1 MTADILLVRHAAHA
15 HLGNTLSGRMQKISL
30 SPDGAEQARRL
41 ADRLAGCGLDA
52 LQSSPVLRARETA
65 AAVADRLGLTVTEAE
80 PLNEVDFGD
89 WTGQGFRRSRPG
101 PALASTGTST
111 GPKVTAPGG
120 ESMAAVQQRI
130 MAHLRQVASAAAGK
144 VVAMVSH
151 CDVIRAAV
159 AGVLGLSLDR
169 LLQFEIGP
177 ASVSR
182 IRVGEWGGR
191 GYHAERRGCMMTGA
205 TRRKAA
211 EDEADTSDLRE
222 RVERLAPWFQN
233 IDLGHGIATAPDHFL
248 GDYPAFKYR
257 RFARCPA

>member
-15 HLGNTLSGRMQKISL
+15 HLGHTLSGRMQKISL
-30 SPDGAEQARRL
+30 SPEGAEQARRL
-41 ADRLAGCGLDA
+41 ADRLAGGRLDA

-65 AAVADRLGLTVTEAE
+65 AAVADRLGVTVTEAE

-89 WTGQGFRRSRPG
+89 WTGQGFDDLDRDPRWHRWNEQRG
-101 PALASTGTST
+101 EGE
-111 GPKVTAPGG
+111 APGG

-182 IRVGEWGGR
+182 IQIGEWGGR
-191 GYHAERRGCMMTGA
+191 VITLNEGGA
-205 TRRKAA
+205 
-211 EDEADTSDLRE
+211 
-222 RVERLAPWFQN
+222 
-233 IDLGHGIATAPDHFL
+233 
-248 GDYPAFKYR
+248 
-257 RFARCPA
+257 

>member
-30 SPDGAEQARRL
+30 SPEGAEQARRL

-89 WTGQGFRRSRPG
+89 WTGQGFDDLDRDPRWHRWNEQRAEG
-101 PALASTGTST
+101 E
-111 GPKVTAPGG
+111 APGG

-130 MAHLRQVASAAAGK
+130 MAHLRQVASSAAGK

-182 IRVGEWGGR
+182 IRLGDWGGR
-191 GYHAERRGCMMTGA
+191 VITLNEGGA
-205 TRRKAA
+205 
-211 EDEADTSDLRE
+211 
-222 RVERLAPWFQN
+222 
-233 IDLGHGIATAPDHFL
+233 
-248 GDYPAFKYR
+248 
-257 RFARCPA
+257 